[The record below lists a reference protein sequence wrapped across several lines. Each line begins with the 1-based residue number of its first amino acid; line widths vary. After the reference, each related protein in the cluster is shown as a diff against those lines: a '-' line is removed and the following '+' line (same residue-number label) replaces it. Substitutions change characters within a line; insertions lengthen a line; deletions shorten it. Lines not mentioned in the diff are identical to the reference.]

1 MVCTPY
7 VSFERER
14 MNFLGKF
21 NEKAL
26 TEVYEKKKWT
36 KEVECGGQKSKSSLK
51 CSKCEM
57 NQCLV
62 GIEIID

>member
-1 MVCTPY
+1 
-7 VSFERER
+7 

-26 TEVYEKKKWT
+26 TEVYKKNRLK
-36 KEVECGGQKSKSSLK
+36 KVECGGQKSKSSLK